1 MIHRRDLVFMIFFR
15 QMRVPVEEHSSFC
28 ESIYMVYQ
36 VKIRGTIC
44 MCSSKNNEEQSDEVI
59 QGSSPCFHPKGGF
72 FFWSPYRAKDPAG
85 ERLSFLH
92 VDIYDK
98 ET

>member
-1 MIHRRDLVFMIFFR
+1 
-15 QMRVPVEEHSSFC
+15 MR
-28 ESIYMVYQ
+28 
-36 VKIRGTIC
+36 
-44 MCSSKNNEEQSDEVI
+44 SSKNNEEQSDEVI